1 MLRYVTLYDTVNV
14 DIFACTNFR
23 DFVKMD
29 YFHGT
34 NFRDFNVQE
43 IEVEIM
49 YQWLVVK
56 TQ

>member
-43 IEVEIM
+43 IKVEIM